1 MNRQENEI
9 EAVLF
14 DKDGTL
20 IDFPS
25 VWIPWVEDI
34 YKHLLSSLPDCQL
47 SLVRLKKAFGIHEGK
62 IDPNSPVTVAGSEES
77 ITITA
82 FLLYELC
89 VPWDLAVTYATEAVT
104 SANSNQNDSPYLQLV
119 QGIER
124 LLIELK
130 EAGVTMGVLTSDD
143 TDKAEKQLER
153 LGLASY
159 FQFVIGS
166 DQVKQGKPFPDLA
179 YLARDRYGINLANAM
194 MIGDTVGDIELGKR
208 AGVKSTVGI
217 ITYAKGETGHL
228 EGADQLI
235 EHYDELLL
243 MNKEQARR

>member
-1 MNRQENEI
+1 MKRLKSEI

-20 IDFPS
+20 IDFPTI
-25 VWIPWVEDI
+25 WIPWVEDI
-34 YKHLLSSLPDCQL
+34 YNHLHSSLPDCHL
-47 SLVRLKKAFGIHEGK
+47 SLVQLKKAFGVHEGN
-62 IDPNSPVTVAGSEES
+62 IDPNSPLTVAGSEES
-77 ITITA
+77 ITIIA
-82 FLLYELC
+82 FLLYELGI
-89 VPWDLAVTYATEAVT
+89 PWEQAVTFATAAVT
-104 SANSNQNDSPYLQLV
+104 IANSNQNNSPYLQPV
-119 QGIER
+119 RGIER

-143 TDKAEKQLER
+143 TDKAEKQLEK

-166 DQVKQGKPFPDLA
+166 DQVKQGKPFPDMA
-179 YLARDRYGINLANAM
+179 YLARDRYGIHLANAM
-194 MIGDTVGDIELGKR
+194 MVGDTGADIELGKR

-217 ITYAKGETGHL
+217 ITYAKGETEHL
-228 EGADQLI
+228 KEADQLI

-243 MNKEQARR
+243 INKEQARR